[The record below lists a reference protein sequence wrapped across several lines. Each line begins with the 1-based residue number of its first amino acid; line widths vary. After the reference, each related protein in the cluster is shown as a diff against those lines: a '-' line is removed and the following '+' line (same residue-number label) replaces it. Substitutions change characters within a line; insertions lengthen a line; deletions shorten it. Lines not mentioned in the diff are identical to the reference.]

1 MIVKNHR
8 PKIVQVVGT
17 KYTAHQIL
25 TNGGYDALA
34 PFQIYLSMQKMCKY
48 GVGKIGI
55 VAKKY
60 IIFYVITWQK
70 NSNEWKRASLLLI
83 F

>member
-1 MIVKNHR
+1 MKGQFGKVLER
-8 PKIVQVVGT
+8 C
-17 KYTAHQIL
+17 
-25 TNGGYDALA
+25 
-34 PFQIYLSMQKMCKY
+34 MQKMCKY

-70 NSNEWKRASLLLI
+70 NSNE
-83 F
+83 